1 MGRERDVEGC
11 AGGLGERLIEVL
23 LRRRGIDAQAD
34 DAIQHRRVGCLVGAE
49 HPRRADPTRPRT
61 VEIEVGHHAD
71 ALKLAGVGPRC
82 GRHFRASE
90 SRPSRNRRSR
100 LAIVSRIERSTA
112 RRTTCLSRRLRHPG
126 SRLVLDRDPVREL
139 AVGLVEVAPVP
150 RVGQAALLA
159 GVLDQPIGLDSHE
172 LHLELHLAPEHPED
186 EGGSVA
192 RLTPALRRS
201 DPDEARPVLAP
212 VRGIGDVVGAVA
224 DGSRKTVLNFD
235 PDRSRHGE
243 PRARRHALGSR
254 G

>member
-11 AGGLGERLIEVL
+11 AGGLGERLIEVI
-23 LRRRGIDAQAD
+23 LRRGGIDAQAD

-61 VEIEVGHHAD
+61 VEIEVGLHAD
-71 ALKLAGVGPRC
+71 ALELAGVGPRG

-100 LAIVSRIERSTA
+100 LAIVSRIERLDRA
-112 RRTTCLSRRLRHPG
+112 ADHDPVEEAPPPG

-139 AVGLVEVAPVP
+139 AVGLVEVATVP

-159 GVLDQPIGLDSHE
+159 GVLDQPIRLDSHE

-212 VRGIGDVVGAVA
+212 VRGIGDVVEPVA
-224 DGSRKTVLNFD
+224 DGNRKTVLNFD

-243 PRARRHALGSR
+243 PRARGHALGSR